1 MPAGALNINDQHGD
15 AQNHALM
22 GMAGIVA
29 LLLAGVVA
37 LAAST
42 TMRHTARGVV
52 AATLPALATAT
63 TAAPVAAETEGSI
76 YFEPGSYALPAEASE
91 VLAKVADAARTQTG
105 KVVLIPGFLDAS
117 GDADRNAKLTKS
129 RALAVRHAL
138 EANGVAPDHPVMDK
152 PIAMTAGADAREARR
167 VELRLR

>member
-1 MPAGALNINDQHGD
+1 MNDQHGD

-22 GMAGIVA
+22 GLAGVVA

-76 YFEPGSYALPAEASE
+76 YFEPGSNALPAEASE
-91 VLAKVADAARTQTG
+91 VLAKVADAARTQAG
-105 KVVLIPGFLDAS
+105 KVVLMSGFHDAS
-117 GDADRNAKLTKS
+117 GDADKNAELAKS

-138 EANGVAPDHPVMDK
+138 EANGVAPDHLVMDT
-152 PIAMTAGADAREARR
+152 PVVMTVGADAREARR

>member
-1 MPAGALNINDQHGD
+1 MNDQHDD

-22 GMAGIVA
+22 G
-29 LLLAGVVA
+29 LAGVVA

-76 YFEPGSYALPAEASE
+76 YFEPGSNALAGASE

-105 KVVLIPGFLDAS
+105 KVVLISSFLDAS

-138 EANGVAPDHPVMDK
+138 EANGVAPDHLVMDK